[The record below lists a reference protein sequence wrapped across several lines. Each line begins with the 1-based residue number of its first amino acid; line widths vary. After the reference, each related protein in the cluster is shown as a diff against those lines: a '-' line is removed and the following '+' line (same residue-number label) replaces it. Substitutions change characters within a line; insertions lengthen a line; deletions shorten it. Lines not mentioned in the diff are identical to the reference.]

1 MPPNWIGTVDFVLV
15 TIAPF
20 GETVSHLPNPT
31 MEIMARKE
39 MVPNGHLIGS
49 HLVVVPTPHLVDLI
63 VDGLHPK
70 AIIREDTNRRLLSQ
84 TQDRDGVVLP
94 RDSQVNM
101 ALDMKSLQ
109 VGIIG
114 VNLLDLPPLGGSLHR
129 TTVEEQGTLPTLLP
143 AV

>member
-1 MPPNWIGTVDFVLV
+1 M
-15 TIAPF
+15 
-20 GETVSHLPNPT
+20 VSD
-31 MEIMARKE
+31 
-39 MVPNGHLIGS
+39 GHLIGS
-49 HLVVVPTPHLVDLI
+49 HLVVVLTPHLVDLI
-63 VDGLHPK
+63 VGGLQPK
-70 AIIREDTNRRLLSQ
+70 AIIQEDTNRRLLSQ

-101 ALDMKSLQ
+101 ALYMKSLQ

-114 VNLLDLPPLGGSLHR
+114 VYLLDLPPLGGSLHR

>member
-1 MPPNWIGTVDFVLV
+1 MDLVLV

-49 HLVVVPTPHLVDLI
+49 HLVVVLTPHLVDLI
-63 VDGLHPK
+63 MDGLHPK
-70 AIIREDTNRRLLSQ
+70 AILREDTNRRLLFQ
-84 TQDRDGVVLP
+84 TQDRDGVVLA

-101 ALDMKSLQ
+101 AEDMKSLR
-109 VGIIG
+109 VGIVG
-114 VNLLDLPPLGGSLHR
+114 VYLLDPPPLSGSLHR
-129 TTVEEQGTLPTLLP
+129 TTVEGQGTLPTLLP